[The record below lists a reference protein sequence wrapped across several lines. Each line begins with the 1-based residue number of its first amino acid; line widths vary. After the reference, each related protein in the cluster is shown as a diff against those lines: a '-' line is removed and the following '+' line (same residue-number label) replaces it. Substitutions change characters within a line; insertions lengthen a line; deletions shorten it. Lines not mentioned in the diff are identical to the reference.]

1 MQVKPK
7 AKSKS
12 KADQYDS
19 KLLPKPGK
27 QTPADFM
34 PKSYDTRFKPVKGGG
49 TGNEYLNLGPREK
62 DPKGMSK
69 NGSKLKKAQK
79 GDEVKT
85 VDRGELEEVTVTA
98 KRTPTKSKMPSTTPS
113 KSMNLSDKI
122 KSVASSDNKKTGRLQ
137 AFKNDM
143 KSSLRGL
150 PKALRP
156 VGAGPAAGVNAIGG
170 QIGFKK
176 RTEAQKRA
184 GDLNRDS
191 KKMGGKVA
199 KKMAPKMMMKKISK
213 KK

>member
-1 MQVKPK
+1 MKK
-7 AKSKS
+7 I
-12 KADQYDS
+12 
-19 KLLPKPGK
+19 
-27 QTPADFM
+27 
-34 PKSYDTRFKPVKGGG
+34 
-49 TGNEYLNLGPREK
+49 
-62 DPKGMSK
+62 
-69 NGSKLKKAQK
+69 KKAQD
-79 GDEVKT
+79 GDKVKT
-85 VDRGELEEVTVTA
+85 VERGMLDEVTVTA

-113 KSMNLSDKI
+113 KSMDLSDKI
-122 KSVASSDNKKTGRLQ
+122 KSVGSSDNKKTGRFQ

-156 VGAGPAAGVNAIGG
+156 IGATVAAGVNAIGG

-191 KKMGGKVA
+191 KKMGGK
-199 KKMAPKMMMKKISK
+199 MMMKKTK

>member
-1 MQVKPK
+1 MKKKLNKLGVENSLWNNIRANKGSGKKPTSAMLKQEKKIK
-7 AKSKS
+7 AK
-12 KADQYDS
+12 KA
-19 KLLPKPGK
+19 
-27 QTPADFM
+27 
-34 PKSYDTRFKPVKGGG
+34 
-49 TGNEYLNLGPREK
+49 
-62 DPKGMSK
+62 K
-69 NGSKLKKAQK
+69 N

-85 VDRGELEEVTVTA
+85 VERGELENVTVTA
-98 KRTPTKSKMPSTTPS
+98 KAPDRSKPKMPSTTPS
-113 KSMNLSDKI
+113 KSMDLSDKI
-122 KSVASSDNKKTGRLQ
+122 KSVASSDNKKTGRFQ

-156 VGAGPAAGVNAIGG
+156 IGATVAAGVNAIGG

-184 GDLNRDS
+184 GELNRDE

-199 KKMAPKMMMKKISK
+199 KKMAPKMIMKKAK